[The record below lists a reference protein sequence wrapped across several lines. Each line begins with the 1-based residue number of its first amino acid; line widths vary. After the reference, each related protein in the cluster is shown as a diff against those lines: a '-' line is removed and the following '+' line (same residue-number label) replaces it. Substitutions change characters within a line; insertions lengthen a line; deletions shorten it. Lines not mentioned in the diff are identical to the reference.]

1 MAIATMNISLPEKLR
16 EFVDELV
23 TEGGYGSA
31 SEYFRELVRDD
42 QKRREEERLENLLLE
57 RITSGKSVPL
67 TKKDMEDVRQR
78 LHARLAAERKG

>member
-1 MAIATMNISLPEKLR
+1 MAIATMNISLPERLR

-23 TEGGYGSA
+23 NEGGYGSA
-31 SEYFRELVRDD
+31 SEYFRELVRGD
-42 QKRREEERLENLLLE
+42 QKRREEEKLENHLLR

-67 TKKDMEDVRQR
+67 TKKDMEGVRQR

>member
-1 MAIATMNISLPEKLR
+1 MAIATMSISLPEKLR

-23 TEGGYGSA
+23 NECGYGSA
-31 SEYFRELVRDD
+31 SEYFRELVRGD
-42 QKRREEERLENLLLE
+42 QKRREEEKLENHLLR

-67 TKKDMEDVRQR
+67 TKKDMEGVRQR